1 MSVAQ
6 VKVGDVIFGGPAMV
20 LIAGPCVIENEEH
33 CLRHADRLAAVA
45 RRVGVAFVFK
55 CSFDKANR
63 TSHKSFRGPGLH
75 EGLSILARVKREFG
89 IPVLTDVH
97 ETSQV
102 DAAAGVAD
110 VLQIPALLSRQ
121 TDLVMAAAATG
132 AALNLK
138 KGQFMA
144 PWEMGAVVAKAE
156 SAGNRRLLVTE
167 RGFSFGYNNLV
178 SDLRSLVIMRGLGY
192 PVIFDATH
200 SVQLPGAGGE
210 CSLGQREFIAPLARA
225 ATAVGIDGVF
235 MEVHEDPDR
244 ALSDGSNSCPLDQV
258 EKLLENLKKID
269 HLVRSSAMA
278 GLG

>member
-1 MSVAQ
+1 
-6 VKVGDVIFGGPAMV
+6 MV
-20 LIAGPCVIENEEH
+20 LIAGPCVIENEDL
-33 CLRHADRLAAVA
+33 CLRHADRLAAIA

-75 EGLSILARVKREFG
+75 EGLTILARVKREFG
-89 IPVLTDVH
+89 VPVLTDVH
-97 ETSQV
+97 ETGQV
-102 DAAAGVAD
+102 AAAASVAD
-110 VLQIPALLSRQ
+110 VLQIPALLARQ

-269 HLVRSSAMA
+269 YLVRSSAMA

>member
-1 MSVAQ
+1 VSVAQ